1 MATTVDPLS
10 EVFAALSH
18 PTRRDM
24 LDRLAVEPLSVG
36 ELARPY
42 DVSGP
47 SISQHLNVL
56 ERCGLIERRVNR
68 QWRTCTISEHGL
80 DRAAEWIGRHR
91 VEWNERF
98 DLLDERLTVRRKG
111 EQ

>member
-1 MATTVDPLS
+1 MATTVDQLS
-10 EVFAALSH
+10 GVFAALSH

-24 LDRLAVEPLSVG
+24 LDRLAVKPLSVG
-36 ELARPY
+36 ELASTY

-56 ERCGLIERRVNR
+56 ERCGLIERKVNR
-68 QWRTCTISEHGL
+68 QWRTCTITEHGL
-80 DRAAEWIGRHR
+80 DGAAEWIGRHR

-98 DLLDERLTVRRKG
+98 DLLDERLAAKRQ
-111 EQ
+111 EQR

>member
-1 MATTVDPLS
+1 MATSVDPLG

-24 LDRLAVEPLSVG
+24 LDRWPWRPLSVG
-36 ELARPY
+36 ELASTY

-68 QWRTCTISEHGL
+68 QWRTCTVTEHGL
-80 DRAAEWIGRHR
+80 DDAAEWIARHR

-98 DLLDERLTVRRKG
+98 DLLDERLAAKRQDQR
-111 EQ
+111 